1 MTFSAKPADSGIF
14 PNASDTAPTGVFE
27 LQRLLAPIADV
38 IGAPAT
44 DDARSV
50 VRARCAEA
58 ERTIGDLLHHNR
70 IMLFVADLVEGRFL
84 WINEEVSKVL
94 GYPERELLESSFL
107 ERLHPEDHFATM
119 REMGRLVTGKPT
131 LGFRNRHRG
140 ADGRY
145 RVFEW
150 NAVADENR
158 EVCYAAA
165 VEVAT

>member
-14 PNASDTAPTGVFE
+14 PDTPDTARASVFE
-27 LQRLLAPIADV
+27 LQRLLAPLADV
-38 IGAPAT
+38 ISAPAT

-50 VRARCAEA
+50 VRARCGEA
-58 ERTIGDLLHHNR
+58 ERTIGDLLDQQR

-84 WINEEVSKVL
+84 WVNDEVSKVL
-94 GYPERELLESSFL
+94 GYPEKELLETSFL
-107 ERLHPEDHFATM
+107 DRLHPEDRFATM

-131 LGFRNRHRG
+131 FGFRNRHRG
-140 ADGRY
+140 ADGSY

-158 EVCYAAA
+158 ELCYAAA
-165 VEVAT
+165 VDVTA